1 MLHDYT
7 SSEIKDTLLKVGISL
22 GDTIYCHS
30 NIGLFGY
37 IKDYKSKRQICE
49 EFYNAIFNIIGS
61 KGTLIVPTYTTH
73 IPSNNQTFDSKNTAS
88 KMGVFAEW
96 VRTHTGSIRSLDP
109 FFSVAAIGAD
119 ANYYCDNIPNN
130 SYCRG
135 SVFDRILTN
144 NAKMLCFNISG
155 FTFLHFV
162 ERELKVPYRFD
173 KTFACSQFIN
183 GNIINQNWTIWVHYL
198 SDDKL
203 IHSSTKYIKFIKNKS
218 IASFAK
224 LGRGEILSISTS
236 NVFTSVEIGLK
247 EDPWFLINADS
258 NDISVNI
265 DKNYK

>member
-1 MLHDYT
+1 MHDYT

-61 KGTLIVPTYTTH
+61 KGTLIVPTYTNH

-130 SYCRG
+130 SFCRG

-144 NAKMLCFNISG
+144 NAKMLCFNIPG

-203 IHSSTKYIKFIKNKS
+203 IHSNTKYMKFIKNES

-224 LGRGEILSISTS
+224 LGRGEILSISAS
-236 NVFTSVEIGLK
+236 KVFTSVEIGLK

-258 NDISVNI
+258 SDISVKI